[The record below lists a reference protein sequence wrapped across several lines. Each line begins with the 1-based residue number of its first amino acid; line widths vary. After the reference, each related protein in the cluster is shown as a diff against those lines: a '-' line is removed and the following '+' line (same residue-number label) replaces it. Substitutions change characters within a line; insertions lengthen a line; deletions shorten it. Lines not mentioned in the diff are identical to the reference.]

1 MMADQVIT
9 FDATLGFTMTTND
22 VLVINT
28 EDWTVLKNGVS
39 YVGKIAAGS
48 ELFWLKNGDNEIEF
62 ASSGTVDITII
73 QKDRWL

>member
-1 MMADQVIT
+1 MADQVIT

-22 VLVINT
+22 VLIINT
-28 EDWTVLKNGVS
+28 EDWTVLKNGVN

-48 ELFWLKNGDNEIEF
+48 ELFWLESGENEIEF
-62 ASSGTVDITII
+62 SGSGTVDITII